1 MRRLLFP
8 ALTLLIL
15 AGGAAAWYVYNKKF
29 GDHRKV
35 LDYPEGLTQTE
46 GMLAV
51 LDVKRKDFQD
61 PANFY
66 ANSAKFQRLNSQE
79 VPTGMEKRMPWEYR
93 RSVQALNM
101 DDTEQAISIAENA
114 IAELDAQGYDGK
126 LLWPLVEQLGISYF
140 RLGEVQNC
148 LNNHNSESCII
159 PFTDNAVHRNQ
170 KGSRNAIKQYLR
182 LLEHDPQHHHARYML
197 NLSYVTLGLFPDS
210 VPEAYRIPEENML
223 AGDGIPRFRNVAE
236 DLGVNCYSTSGS
248 AIIEDFNGDGH
259 LDIFAS
265 GFLLTEQARLFFAD
279 GEGGYQEV
287 TEAAGLSGLPGGL
300 NTTHAD
306 YDNDGDRDIFIL
318 RGGWWNAF
326 GDVPNS
332 LLRNNGNGTFTDVT
346 REAGLLSLYPTQ
358 NASWADYNGDGWLDI
373 FIGNESS
380 KRSRNNPCELY
391 INQQDGSFKNMA
403 KGSGL
408 DVIGYI
414 KGSTAGD
421 YDGDGDPDIFVSVY
435 NGPNVLYR
443 NRWAE
448 DGELRFED
456 VTETAGVAKPKDCF
470 PAWWFD
476 YDHDGRLDLCV
487 LTFSINMDQDI
498 AAEFAGEAFNWETSK
513 IYWNKGDGSFEDR
526 TAELGMETMLMSMGS
541 NYGDLDNDG
550 WLDFYV
556 GTGKPDLRALY
567 PNRMFLSQGGKRFED
582 VTLEGGFGHLQKGHA
597 IVFADMDN
605 DGDQDIY
612 AQMGGA
618 METDFFQNALF
629 ENPGFGGSWLTLR
642 VEGSTSNRD
651 AIGARIALKV
661 LDSLGD
667 VSMHYYT
674 VSTGGS
680 FGGGSFQ
687 QEIGLGAGDSIL
699 ECSVQWPLPGAEES
713 FGAMSVNN
721 AYRLKEGTGTPVLEN
736 SPAFRFRVGEGNT
749 PHQHGGHEHAG
760 HGQHGQMHEST
771 HEHHALP

>member
-1 MRRLLFP
+1 MRRFILPLLG
-8 ALTLLIL
+8 LLLL
-15 AGGAAAWYVYNKKF
+15 AGGAAVWFMYTKKF

-35 LDYPEGLTQTE
+35 IDYPEGKTQTE

-79 VPTGMEKRMPWEYR
+79 PAEEMDKRMPWEYR

-101 DDTEQAISIAENA
+101 GDTEQAIAIAENA

-170 KGSRNAIKQYLR
+170 DGSRSAIKQYLR
-182 LLEHDPQHHHARYML
+182 LLGHDPQHHHARYML

-210 VPEAYRIPEENML
+210 VPEAYRIPAENML
-223 AGDGIPRFRNVAE
+223 AADGIPRFRNVAE

-248 AIIEDFNGDGH
+248 AIIEDFNGDGD

-279 GEGGYQEV
+279 GEGGYKEV
-287 TEAAGLSGLPGGL
+287 TEEAGLLGLPGGL

-318 RGGWWNAF
+318 RGGWWNSF

-332 LLRNNGNGTFTDVT
+332 LLRNNGDGTFTDVT
-346 REAGLLSLYPTQ
+346 REAGLLSFYPTQ

-380 KRSRNNPCELY
+380 KRSRNNPCELF
-391 INQQDGSFKNMA
+391 INQQDGSFQNMA

-408 DVIGYI
+408 DAIGYI
-414 KGSTAGD
+414 KGSTPGD

-435 NGPNVLYR
+435 HGPNVLYR
-443 NRWAE
+443 NRWVE

-476 YDHDGRLDLCV
+476 YDSDGRLDLCV

-498 AAEFAGEAFNWETSK
+498 AAEFVGEEFTWETSK
-513 IYWNKGDGSFEDR
+513 IYWNKGDGTFEDR

-567 PNRMFLSQGGKRFED
+567 PNRMFLSQGGERFED

-618 METDFFQNALF
+618 VETDFFQNALF
-629 ENPGFGGSWLTLR
+629 ENPGFGGAWVTLR
-642 VEGSTSNRD
+642 LEGETVNRD
-651 AIGARIALKV
+651 AIGARIALRV
-661 LDSLGD
+661 RDSLNGER
-667 VSMHYYT
+667 MLYHT

-699 ECSVQWPLPGAEES
+699 DCSVRWPLPGGEES
-713 FGAMSVNN
+713 FGPMRTRGI
-721 AYRLKEGTGTPVLEN
+721 YRLLEGSGTAVPEPA
-736 SPAFRFRVGEGNT
+736 SPFQFRVG
-749 PHQHGGHEHAG
+749 QGHDGHAG
-760 HGQHGQMHEST
+760 HGSGAGDAGSEHSGHT
-771 HEHHALP
+771 HHAMP